1 MFVYMHTYKCVGKSI
16 INDLMFYQSLG
27 DKSRKLANWVK
38 MKPEYGD
45 ITRDLDVVIVGGAL
59 TESKGMSSTVFYVF
73 GWSLGGIVCKSFVV
87 NLVNIIIIKGFRG
100 KGLSTFTCA
109 VKVTDLNGLTI
120 YQPVCRVGTGYS
132 FDELKELREKL
143 EPIKIPWETSFTG
156 GKGPNGV
163 RNQPM
168 MAYWKPKPVDK
179 PDFFIPPKE
188 SFVLQIKCAELV
200 YSTSFPAG
208 ITARFPRVER
218 IRYDKPVDDIMTLEE
233 LKEIKNN
240 VRDTTHQAKERT
252 DGATYKKV
260 KVPKKE
266 VIRSDGSFSVKM
278 DTSNEEGIFSG
289 DFFTVVGTGFTTYDS
304 ISKEKVKMYT
314 RDDVILMIQKQGK
327 DVMITYKY
335 IYILQVYEYMYITL

>member
-1 MFVYMHTYKCVGKSI
+1 
-16 INDLMFYQSLG
+16 
-27 DKSRKLANWVK
+27 

-59 TESKGMSSTVFYVF
+59 SESKGASTVLFITVSYLF
-73 GWSLGGIVCKSFVV
+73 GWSLGGIVCKLFIVI
-87 NLVNIIIIKGFRG
+87 LVNIIIIKGFRG
-100 KGLSTFTCA
+100 KGMSTFTCA
-109 VKVTDLNGLTI
+109 VKVTDSNGLTT

-143 EPIKIPWETSFTG
+143 ESIKIPWEKSFTG
-156 GKGPNGV
+156 VKGPNGV
-163 RNQPM
+163 RTQPM
-168 MAYWKPKPVDK
+168 MAYWKPKPDNK

-188 SFVLQIKCAELV
+188 SFVLQVKCAELV
-200 YSTSFPAG
+200 DSTAFSAG

-233 LKEIKNN
+233 LKEIRNN
-240 VRDTTHQAKERT
+240 VRDTTHQAKERA
-252 DGATYKKV
+252 DGDMYKRGKA

-278 DTSNEEGIFSG
+278 DTLNEEGIFSG

-304 ISKEKVKMYT
+304 ISKKKLKMYT
-314 RDDVILMIQKQGK
+314 RDDIISMIQKQG
-327 DVMITYKY
+327 
-335 IYILQVYEYMYITL
+335 